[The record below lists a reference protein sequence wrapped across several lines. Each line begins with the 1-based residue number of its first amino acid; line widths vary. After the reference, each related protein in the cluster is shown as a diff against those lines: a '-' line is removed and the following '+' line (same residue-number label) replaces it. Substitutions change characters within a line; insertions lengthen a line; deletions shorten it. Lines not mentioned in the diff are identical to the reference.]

1 MSKHLLL
8 STKSTYANLGVQVNL
23 YLLFLL
29 FLQLAKM
36 SSYKPGEQQKYEN
49 KEENIGQNKYD
60 RILFSDYK
68 I

>member
-1 MSKHLLL
+1 
-8 STKSTYANLGVQVNL
+8 
-23 YLLFLL
+23 
-29 FLQLAKM
+29 M